1 MLLHSALSVPISPLN
16 RLRKR
21 SLYLMDQQQSS
32 VPELPIRRYTPEPL
46 LGHPVT
52 LVRNLARDI
61 NSGRELAWRLFV
73 RDLSAQYRQT
83 FLGYI
88 WAFLPPLVASLT
100 FIFLNSQGIINI
112 DTGGIPYPAFAMMGT
127 LLWQVFVDAITSP
140 PTALNGAKAMLA
152 KINFPREA
160 ILMGGLYMVLFNFL
174 IRLLLVAAV
183 MAFWRITPSGTILF
197 FPVAMAA
204 LLVTGFAIGL
214 ALTPLA
220 GLYGDVTR
228 AIPMVAQFWMLLT
241 PVVYPARTDGL
252 AGILATWNPVSPLIT
267 CARESLTGMPLS
279 LLPAFAIVTACA
291 LIATFIG
298 LIVFRIAMPHLIA
311 RMGG

>member
-1 MLLHSALSVPISPLN
+1 MSIQHPESNIQHSSPSGD
-16 RLRKR
+16 
-21 SLYLMDQQQSS
+21 SLTVRIYS
-32 VPELPIRRYTPEPL
+32 PEPL

-52 LVRNLARDI
+52 FVKNIVRDLHA
-61 NSGRELAWRLFV
+61 GRELAWRLFI

-83 FLGYI
+83 YFGYV

-100 FIFLNSQGIINI
+100 FIFLNSQGIVNI

-127 LLWQVFVDAITSP
+127 LLWQVFVDAIMCAP
-140 PTALNGAKAMLA
+140 NALTAAKPMLA

-160 ILMGGLYMVLFNFL
+160 ILMGGLYMVIFNFL

-183 MAFWRITPSGTILF
+183 MVFWKIMPSPSILF

-204 LLVTGFAIGL
+204 LLAAGFCIGL
-214 ALTPLA
+214 ALTPIA
-220 GLYGDVTR
+220 GFYGDVSR

-241 PVVYPARTDGL
+241 PVVYPARTEGL
-252 AGILATWNPVSPLIT
+252 AGILATWNPVSPLIVS
-267 CARESLTGMPLS
+267 ARESLTGQDLS
-279 LLPAFAIVTACA
+279 LLIPFAIVTACS

-298 LIVFRIAMPHLIA
+298 LVGFRIAMPHLIA